1 MRIQLEMSEPR
12 VDELKEFMIRVEID
26 TYKELFNNA
35 LSLLEWAVDQS
46 AKGRKL
52 VSIDEETGKQL
63 ELVMPALNRVRKRMR
78 SACPTAPGTRLAE
91 SDCDS
96 GTKRHFGAVMI

>member
-63 ELVMPALNRVRKRMR
+63 ELVMPALNRVRRRMP
-78 SACPTAPGTRLAE
+78 SACPTTPATRLAE

-96 GTKRHFGAVMI
+96 SKGRQFGPVMI